1 MAIHV
6 LWGNITVLPADAFFQ
21 HSEKDLCA
29 LFSFSRTWAKL
40 SRSVTFLSTLSQLM
54 ETVILKITISEQLKK

>member
-29 LFSFSRTWAKL
+29 LFSFSRT
-40 SRSVTFLSTLSQLM
+40 
-54 ETVILKITISEQLKK
+54 